1 MSTANAASLGTQEDI
16 CALVF
21 TRLIEGSER
30 PRHLITGVAGVGK
43 SAVTR
48 TLAWRLGCYYLAQP
62 GGAPPSRCTSPSSR
76 SPPREEPASGRLW
89 DALWAWWT
97 ERAAHLY
104 PTSRTYDIGWL

>member
-30 PRHLITGVAGVGK
+30 PRQIVITGVAGVGK

-62 GGAPPSRCTSPSSR
+62 GGVTPFPVYLPLQQVTPTGGTGLRATLGCALGLVDGAGR
-76 SPPREEPASGRLW
+76 PR
-89 DALWAWWT
+89 
-97 ERAAHLY
+97 
-104 PTSRTYDIGWL
+104 